1 MRAASLRTV
10 THYEVLGVRP
20 TASDAEIRRA
30 YLRLAR
36 RHHPDLQVGGT
47 GDGSED
53 AMRRINE
60 AWAVLGSADRR
71 RRYDEDLRA
80 AERALRTPGAAD
92 PAFVPYD
99 AGEDVDY
106 ASLLDDTPVEG
117 TRLPRWLQTLPAW
130 LLAVAVLAG
139 SAGLA
144 ASFRPLLALAVVALV
159 GSALTFLA
167 APATAVLRSYQAE
180 RD

>member
-1 MRAASLRTV
+1 M

-36 RHHPDLQVGGT
+36 RHHPDLRAGGAA
-47 GDGSED
+47 DGSED

-60 AWAVLGSADRR
+60 AWAVLRSAERR

-80 AERALRTPGAAD
+80 AERARRVPGGAD

-99 AGEDVDY
+99 SGEDVDY
-106 ASLLDDTPVEG
+106 AALLDDTPVDG
-117 TRLPRWLQTLPAW
+117 TRLPRWLQTLPAC
-130 LLAVAVLAG
+130 LLAVALLAG

-144 ASFRPLLALAVVALV
+144 ASFRPLLALGVVALV
-159 GSALTFLA
+159 GSAITFLA
-167 APATAVLRSYQAE
+167 APATAVLRSHGAE